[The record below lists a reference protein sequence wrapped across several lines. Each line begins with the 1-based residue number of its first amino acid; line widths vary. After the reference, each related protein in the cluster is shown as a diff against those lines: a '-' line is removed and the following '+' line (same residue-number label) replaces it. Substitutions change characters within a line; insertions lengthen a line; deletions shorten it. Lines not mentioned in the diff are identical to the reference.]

1 MNISNALVLSKNV
14 LPWVYF
20 LISPLISFMLVE
32 LLNGNF
38 NIFKFKG
45 LQIFLNLVI
54 YYAFYS
60 LFLVVFG
67 NLKIASYIG
76 IIFFSLY
83 GIVNAY
89 IVRFKGSPLLPLDFM
104 SVTTAMNVSGSY
116 NYTPSL
122 MMVVV
127 GVLTILWLLVGNHE
141 LGHQVLKLAFQWRL
155 LAGLCCL
162 GFLGI
167 IDYFFFHST
176 ILEREGMGVNPQEQN
191 VGFHKNGVVLS
202 FVDNLSDII
211 IHQPDDYDV
220 KKINETLQSA
230 GKEVLLYKGLDDCI
244 DVRNI
249 IVIMN
254 ESYCDF
260 KTIGDFKTN
269 EDYLGYYHQLDNAL
283 KGKTFVSIVGGGT
296 ANSEFE
302 FLTGNSYAF
311 LPNGSIA
318 YQMYMKENMSSL
330 VRVLKNEGFYTSA
343 LHTYLKSGW
352 NRVKAY
358 SCLGFDQ
365 MVFLDDL
372 ETTPDD
378 LSRDVPTDDFT
389 YRQVIDIYE
398 KSKSDKNFI
407 YCVTMQNHGGYAFE
421 GYENKVKVLETAGKY
436 PWAEQ
441 YLTSLKSADEALHV
455 LVDYFSKKDEP
466 TLILLYGD
474 HQPNVESEFVEY
486 VAKTKL
492 KDFDFTQSM
501 SRYEVPYLLWANY
514 PLDVTQK
521 KDMSLNY
528 LATLLLEAANIKLP
542 PYHRYLNDLYY
553 TYPYI
558 NGLAIKDR
566 NQHYHPLSEVKQQA
580 KLKEYESIQ
589 YNELFDL
596 ERQNQHLYTQ
606 HD

>member
-1 MNISNALVLSKNV
+1 MVSHGNLLAC
-14 LPWVYF
+14 VYF
-20 LISPLISFMLVE
+20 LLSPLISFMLVE
-32 LLNGNF
+32 LLNGNL

-60 LFLVVFG
+60 LFLLVFG
-67 NLKIASYIG
+67 NLKIAVFIG
-76 IIFFSLY
+76 ILFFSIY
-83 GIVNAY
+83 GIANAY

-122 MMVVV
+122 MMIVV
-127 GVLTILWLLVGNHE
+127 GVLSLLWLLMGGYKMGWH
-141 LGHQVLKLAFQWRL
+141 VLKLSFQWRL
-155 LAGLCCL
+155 VAGLCCL
-162 GFLGI
+162 GLLAI

-176 ILEREGMGVNPQEQN
+176 ILERRGMGVNPQEQN

-202 FVDNLSDII
+202 FVDNLSDIMVR
-211 IHQPDDYDV
+211 QPVDYDV
-220 KKINETLQSA
+220 KKVNECLEAA
-230 GKEVLLYKGLDDCI
+230 GKEALLYQSQDASI
-244 DVRNI
+244 DVKNI

-254 ESYCDF
+254 ESYSEL

-269 EDYLGYYHQLDNAL
+269 EDYLGYYHKLDAF

-318 YQMYMKENMSSL
+318 YQMYMKPNMPSL
-330 VRVLKNEGFYTSA
+330 VQVLKNEGFYTSA

-352 NRVKAY
+352 NRVEAY

-372 ETTPDD
+372 ETTPAD

-398 KSKSDKNFI
+398 KSKHDKNFI

-421 GYENKVKVLETAGKY
+421 NYENTVKVLGTEGKY

-441 YLTSLKSADEALHV
+441 YLTSLKNADEAFHV
-455 LVDYFSKKDEP
+455 LVDYFSKKEEP

-474 HQPNVESEFVEY
+474 HQPNVESEFVEHI
-486 VAKTKL
+486 AKTKL
-492 KDFDFTQSM
+492 SDFDFNQSM

-514 PLDVTQK
+514 PLDKTQQ

-528 LATLLLEAANIKLP
+528 LSTLLLEAANISLP
-542 PYHRYLNDLYY
+542 PYYRYLNDLYH

-558 NGLAIKDR
+558 NGLAIKDI
-566 NQHYHPLSEVKQQA
+566 NQQYHPLSEVREQEA
-580 KLKEYESIQ
+580 LKEYEKIQ
-589 YNELFDL
+589 YQALFDF
-596 ERQNQHLYTQ
+596 EKQAR
-606 HD
+606 D